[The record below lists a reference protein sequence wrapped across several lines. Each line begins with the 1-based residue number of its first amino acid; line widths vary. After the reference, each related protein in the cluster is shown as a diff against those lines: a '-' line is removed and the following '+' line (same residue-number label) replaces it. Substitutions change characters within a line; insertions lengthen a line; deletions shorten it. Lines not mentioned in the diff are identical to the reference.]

1 MEEAQDGEC
10 IPSCSAFMGCLAS
23 TLCCLYSEFV
33 HQHFTGRNI
42 AIALPGPLSS
52 WLASSQSQDP

>member
-1 MEEAQDGEC
+1 MEEAQDGGC

-33 HQHFTGRNI
+33 HQHF